1 MSLYADVILP
11 LAVEGMFTYHVNEG
25 ETSRARPGMRV
36 TVQFGRRKIY
46 TALIRRLHEVKPV
59 NYEVKDIL
67 SLLDEDPVVNEQQF
81 LLWEWISE
89 YYMCTVGEV
98 YKAALPAGF
107 KLGSE
112 TRVIALGI
120 SPDIPD
126 LGDAESLLWKAIL
139 NHPGIRFSELRKASE
154 RADITPLLKSL
165 VDKNLISLD
174 ERIPLKR
181 NSKKTKPEKIREPEN
196 LKLALLSPAQQKAI
210 DEIRDAFVRTDVA
223 LLHGITSSGKTE
235 IYIHL
240 IREALQQGK
249 QVLYLLPEIALT
261 TQIITRLRSAFGHEV
276 SVYHSRFTDRERM
289 DTWKKLLQPDAD
301 TGIRIILGARSAVF
315 LPFREAGLVIIDE
328 EHENTY
334 KQFDPAPRYHARD
347 TAIMLARFHGAR
359 VLLGTA
365 TPSVETYFNC
375 ISGKYSLIELTDR
388 YMDMQLPDIHVVNT
402 RELRRKKRMQSH
414 FSPLLLDNISD
425 ALKNK
430 DQVILFQNRR
440 GFSLFLEC
448 AQCGEIPRC
457 RHCDV
462 SLTYHKLSNRLTCH
476 YCGYGIPVPKVCG
489 SCGSPEIKMQG
500 FGTEK
505 IEEEIAIFF
514 PEARVAR
521 MDLDS
526 TRKRQSFEKLIASFE
541 LRESDILVGTQMV
554 SKGLD
559 FDHVKLV
566 GIVNAD
572 TLLNYPDFRAHERSF
587 QLMAQVAGRA
597 GRKTNRGMV
606 IIQTADDKNP
616 IIRQVVQNDF
626 TGMYKSQLEE
636 RKRFLYPPFCRLIEI
651 TLKHRN
657 KEVLDKAA
665 DYLARTLKQA
675 INATILG
682 PEYPLVS
689 RIQNL
694 NLKTLL
700 IKIGRGKSLPA
711 IKKGIL
717 FSINELTEHPM
728 FRTVITVIDVDP
740 C

>member
-1 MSLYADVILP
+1 MSHYADVILP
-11 LAVEGMFTYHVNEG
+11 LPVSGMFTYLVDG
-25 ETSRARPGMRV
+25 GDVSRVKPGMRV

-46 TALIRRLHEVKPV
+46 TALIRRLHEVKPAA
-59 NYEVKDIL
+59 YEVKGIL
-67 SLLDEDPVVNEQQF
+67 SVLDEEPVVNERQF

-89 YYMCTVGEV
+89 YYMCTLGEV
-98 YKAALPAGF
+98 FKAALPSGL
-107 KLGSE
+107 KLESE
-112 TRVIALGI
+112 TRVMAMDVTA
-120 SPDIPD
+120 DIPD
-126 LGDAESLLWKAIL
+126 MGEAESLLWQVIIK
-139 NHPGIRFSELRKASE
+139 HPGIRVSELQKASD
-154 RADITPLLKSL
+154 RADIMPVLKSL
-165 VDKNLISLD
+165 MDKNLIVL
-174 ERIPLKR
+174 EEKITQKR
-181 NSKKTKPEKIREPEN
+181 RSKKSTPAKSQDPEN

-210 DEIRDAFVRTDVA
+210 DEIRAAFTSTDVA

-240 IREALQQGK
+240 IQEAIQQGK

-261 TQIITRLRSAFGHEV
+261 AQIITRLRSAFGREV
-276 SVYHSRFTDRERM
+276 AVYHSRFSDRERVGTWNSLLRP
-289 DTWKKLLQPDAD
+289 DTS
-301 TGIRIILGARSAVF
+301 TGIRIVLGARSAVF
-315 LPFREAGLVIIDE
+315 LPFRDAGLVIIDE

-347 TAIMLARFHGAR
+347 TAIMLARFHGAK

-375 ISGKYSLIELTDR
+375 SNGKYSLIELTDR
-388 YMDMQLPDIHVVNT
+388 YRDMAMPDIHVVNT
-402 RELRRKKRMQSH
+402 RELKRKKRMQSH
-414 FSPLLLDNISD
+414 FSPLLLDNITE

-430 DQVILFQNRR
+430 EQIILFQNRR

-448 AQCGEIPRC
+448 TLCGEIPRC

-476 YCGYGIPVPKVCG
+476 YCGYGIPVPRACP
-489 SCGSPEIKMQG
+489 SCGSPELKMQG

-505 IEEEIAIFF
+505 IEEEIGIFF

-572 TLLNYPDFRAHERSF
+572 TMLNFPDFRAHERSF

-606 IIQTADDKNP
+606 IIQTADDKHP
-616 IIRQVVQNDF
+616 VIRQVVQNDF
-626 TGMYKSQLEE
+626 TGMYQSQLEE
-636 RKRFLYPPFCRLIEI
+636 RRNFKYPPFYRLLEI
-651 TLKHRN
+651 TLKHRE
-657 KEVLDKAA
+657 KEILDKAA
-665 DYLARTLKQA
+665 EFLARRLKQ
-675 INATILG
+675 IISDTILG

-689 RIQNL
+689 RIQNM

-700 IKIGRGKSLPA
+700 VKIERGKPLPLV
-711 IKKGIL
+711 KKGIL
-717 FSINELTEHPM
+717 FAINELTEHPM
-728 FRTVITVIDVDP
+728 FRTVIPVIDVDP

>member
-11 LAVEGMFTYHVNEG
+11 LPVPGMFTYRVGDG
-25 ETSRARPGMRV
+25 EISRVRPGMRV

-46 TALIRRLHEVKPV
+46 TALIRRLHDVKPV
-59 NYEVKDIL
+59 TYEVKDIL
-67 SLLDEDPVVNEQQF
+67 SLLDEEPVVNERQF
-81 LLWEWISE
+81 QLWEWISE
-89 YYMCTVGEV
+89 YYMCTLGEV
-98 YKAALPAGF
+98 FKAALPSGL
-107 KLGSE
+107 KLESE
-112 TRVIALGI
+112 TRVMALEI
-120 SPDIPD
+120 TPEIPN
-126 LGDAESLLWKAIL
+126 LGDAEALLWQVIL
-139 NHPGIRFSELRKASE
+139 KHPGIRVSELRKASD
-154 RADITPLLKSL
+154 RADITPVIKSL
-165 VDKNLISLD
+165 IDRNLIIL
-174 ERIPLKR
+174 E
-181 NSKKTKPEKIREPEN
+181 EKITQKRRTKKSKPAKNQDPET

-210 DEIRDAFVRTDVA
+210 DEIRNAFTHTEVA

-240 IREALQQGK
+240 IREAIQQGK

-261 TQIITRLRSAFGHEV
+261 AQIITRLRSAFGQEV
-276 SVYHSRFTDRERM
+276 AVYHSRFTDRERVE
-289 DTWKKLLQPDAD
+289 TWKKLLQPDANS
-301 TGIRIILGARSAVF
+301 GIRIVLGARSAVF

-347 TAIMLARFHGAR
+347 TAIMLARFHGAK

-375 ISGKYSLIELTDR
+375 INGKYSLIELTDR
-388 YMDMQLPDIHVVNT
+388 YRDMQLPDIHVVNT
-402 RELRRKKRMQSH
+402 RELKRKKRMQSH
-414 FSPLLLDNISD
+414 FSPLLLDHIAE
-425 ALKNK
+425 ALKSK
-430 DQVILFQNRR
+430 EQIILFQNRR

-448 AQCGEIPRC
+448 LQCGEIPRC

-476 YCGYGIPVPKVCG
+476 YCGYGIPVPKICP
-489 SCGSPEIKMQG
+489 SCGAPELKMQG

-541 LRESDILVGTQMV
+541 LQESDILVGTQMV

-572 TLLNYPDFRAHERSF
+572 TMLNYPDFRAHERSF

-597 GRKTNRGMV
+597 GRKNNRGIV
-606 IIQTADDKNP
+606 IIQTSDDKNP
-616 IIRQVVQNDF
+616 IIRQVVQNDYP
-626 TGMYKSQLEE
+626 GMYQSQLEE
-636 RKRFLYPPFCRLIEI
+636 RKRFQYPPFCRLLEI
-651 TLKHRN
+651 TLKHRD
-657 KEVLDKAA
+657 KEILDKAA
-665 DYLARTLKQA
+665 DFLARRLKQ
-675 INATILG
+675 IITDTILG

-689 RIQNL
+689 RIQNM

-700 IKIGRGKSLPA
+700 IKIGRGRSLPNV
-711 IKKGIL
+711 KKGIL
-717 FSINELTEHPM
+717 FAINELTEHPM

-740 C
+740 S

>member
-1 MSLYADVILP
+1 MNRYADVILP
-11 LAVEGMFTYHVNEG
+11 LAVSGMFTYGIGDG
-25 ETSRARPGMRV
+25 EITRVKPGMRV
-36 TVQFGRRKIY
+36 TVQFGKRKIY
-46 TALIRRLHEVKPV
+46 TALVRRLHDIKPSA
-59 NYEVKDIL
+59 YEVKAIL
-67 SLLDEDPVVNEQQF
+67 SLLDDEPVVNERQF

-89 YYMCTVGEV
+89 YYMCTLGEV
-98 YKAALPAGF
+98 FKAALPSGL
-107 KLGSE
+107 KLESE
-112 TRVIALGI
+112 TRVLAM
-120 SPDIPD
+120 D
-126 LGDAESLLWKAIL
+126 LMAETRGLSDAEMLIWQAITK
-139 NHPGIRFSELRKASE
+139 HPGIRVSELQKASD
-154 RADITPLLKSL
+154 RADITPVLKSL
-165 VDKNLISLD
+165 MDRNLIIL
-174 ERIPLKR
+174 EEKITQKR
-181 NSKKTKPEKIREPEN
+181 RSKKPKQTKKQEPEN

-210 DEIRDAFVRTDVA
+210 DEVRTAFTHTDVA

-240 IREALQQGK
+240 IQEAIAQGK

-261 TQIITRLRSAFGHEV
+261 AQIITRLRSAFGQEV
-276 SVYHSRFTDRERM
+276 AVYHSRFTDRERVE
-289 DTWKKLLQPDAD
+289 TWKKLLHPGEGQ
-301 TGIRIILGARSAVF
+301 GIRIVLGARSAVF

-347 TAIMLARFHGAR
+347 TAIMLARFHGAK

-375 ISGKYSLIELTDR
+375 TNNKYSLIELTDR
-388 YMDMQLPDIHVVNT
+388 YRDMQLPDIRVVNT
-402 RELRRKKRMQSH
+402 RELKRKKRMQSH
-414 FSPLLLDNISD
+414 FSPLLLDNIGE

-430 DQVILFQNRR
+430 EQIILFQNRR
-440 GFSLFLEC
+440 GFSLYLEC

-462 SLTYHKLSNRLTCH
+462 SLTYHKMSNRLTCH
-476 YCGYGIPVPKVCG
+476 YCGYGIPLPKACPA
-489 SCGSPEIKMQG
+489 CGSPELKMQG

-505 IEEEIAIFF
+505 IEEEIALFF

-566 GIVNAD
+566 GIVNAE
-572 TLLNYPDFRAHERSF
+572 TMLNYPDFRAHERSF

-606 IIQTADDKNP
+606 IIQTSDDKNP
-616 IIRQVVQNDF
+616 VIRQVVQNDF
-626 TGMYKSQLEE
+626 TGMYQSQLEE
-636 RKRFLYPPFCRLIEI
+636 RKRFLYPPFCRLLEI
-651 TLKHRN
+651 TLKHRDR
-657 KEVLDKAA
+657 EVLDKAA
-665 DYLARTLKQA
+665 DFLVRRLKQT
-675 INATILG
+675 ITDPILG

-700 IKIGRGKSLPA
+700 IKTGKGRPLP
-711 IKKGIL
+711 IVKKGIL
-717 FSINELTEHPM
+717 FALNELTEHPM
-728 FRTVITVIDVDP
+728 FRTVIPVIDVDP

>member
-11 LAVEGMFTYHVNEG
+11 LPVSGMFTYRVGEG
-25 ETSRARPGMRV
+25 EISRVKPGMRV

-46 TALIRRLHEVKPV
+46 TALVRRLHEIKPAS
-59 NYEVKDIL
+59 YEVKGIL
-67 SLLDEDPVVNEQQF
+67 SLLDDEPVVNERQF

-89 YYMCTVGEV
+89 YYMCTLGEV
-98 YKAALPAGF
+98 FKAALPSGL
-107 KLGSE
+107 KLESE
-112 TRVIALGI
+112 TRVMAMEVTA
-120 SPDIPD
+120 DIPNLND
-126 LGDAESLLWKAIL
+126 GESILWQVIIK
-139 NHPGIRFSELRKASE
+139 HPGIKVSELQKASE
-154 RADITPLLKSL
+154 RADITPILKSL
-165 VDKNLISLD
+165 MDKNLIIL
-174 ERIPLKR
+174 EEKITQKR
-181 NSKKTKPEKIREPEN
+181 RSKKVKPSANPEPES

-210 DEIRDAFVRTDVA
+210 DGIRNAFTQTDVA

-240 IREALQQGK
+240 IREAVQQGK

-261 TQIITRLRSAFGHEV
+261 TQIITRLRSAFGPEV
-276 SVYHSRFTDRERM
+276 AVYHSRFTDRERVE
-289 DTWKKLLQPDAD
+289 TWKKLLQPDSQ
-301 TGIRIILGARSAVF
+301 TGISIVLGARSAVF

-347 TAIMLARFHGAR
+347 TAIMLARFHGAK

-375 ISGKYSLIELTDR
+375 KNGKYSLIELTDR
-388 YMDMQLPDIHVVNT
+388 FRDIQLPDIHVVNT
-402 RELRRKKRMQSH
+402 RELKRKKRMQSH
-414 FSPLLLDNISD
+414 FSPLLLDNIAE

-430 DQVILFQNRR
+430 EQVILFQNRR

-462 SLTYHKLSNRLTCH
+462 SLTYHKMSNRLTCH
-476 YCGYGIPVPKVCG
+476 YCGYGIPVPKACP
-489 SCGSPEIKMQG
+489 SCGSPELKMQG

-541 LRESDILVGTQMV
+541 MQESDILVGTQMV

-559 FDHVKLV
+559 FDNVKLV

-572 TLLNYPDFRAHERSF
+572 TMLNYPDFRAHERSF

-606 IIQTADDKNP
+606 IIQTSDDKNP
-616 IIRQVVQNDF
+616 VIRQVVRNDF
-626 TGMYKSQLEE
+626 TGMYESQLEE
-636 RKRFLYPPFCRLIEI
+636 RKRFQYPPFYRLLEI
-651 TLKHRN
+651 TLKHRD
-657 KEVLDKAA
+657 KEILDKAA
-665 DYLARTLKQA
+665 DFLARRLKQT
-675 INATILG
+675 ITDTILG

-689 RIQNL
+689 RIQNM

-700 IKIGRGKSLPA
+700 VKIERGRSLPLV
-711 IKKGIL
+711 KKGIL
-717 FSINELTEHPM
+717 FAINELTEHPM
-728 FRTVITVIDVDP
+728 FRTVISVMDVDP
-740 C
+740 S

>member
-11 LAVEGMFTYHVNEG
+11 LPVPGMFTYRAGDTEI
-25 ETSRARPGMRV
+25 SRVKPGMRV
-36 TVQFGRRKIY
+36 TVQYGRRKIY
-46 TALIRRLHEVKPV
+46 TALVRRLHNDKPAA
-59 NYEVKDIL
+59 YEVKGIL
-67 SLLDEDPVVNEQQF
+67 SILDEEPVVNERQL

-89 YYMCTVGEV
+89 YYMCTLGEV
-98 YKAALPAGF
+98 FKAALPAGL
-107 KLGSE
+107 KLESE
-112 TRVIALGI
+112 TRVMALE
-120 SPDIPD
+120 SASEIPR
-126 LGDAESLLWKAIL
+126 LTDAESLLWQIIIKR
-139 NHPGIRFSELRKASE
+139 PGIRVSELQKSVE
-154 RADITPLLKSL
+154 RADITPVLKSL
-165 VDKNLISLD
+165 LDRNLILL
-174 ERIPLKR
+174 EEKIRKRRI
-181 NSKKTKPEKIREPEN
+181 KKTKVPQYEDPEN
-196 LKLALLSPAQQKAI
+196 LRLALLSPAQQKAI
-210 DEIRDAFVRTDVA
+210 DTIRSEFSHNDVA

-240 IREALQQGK
+240 ISEAIRQGK

-276 SVYHSRFTDRERM
+276 AVYHSRFTDRERVE
-289 DTWKKLLQPDAD
+289 TWKKMLEPPSHE
-301 TGIRIILGARSAVF
+301 GIRIVLGARSAVF
-315 LPFREAGLVIIDE
+315 LPFRDAGLVIIDE

-347 TAIMLARFHGAR
+347 TAIMLARFHGAK

-365 TPSVETYFNC
+365 TPSVESYFNC
-375 ISGKYSLIELTDR
+375 TNGKYSLVELTDR
-388 YMDMQLPDIHVVNT
+388 YRDMQLPDIRVVNT
-402 RELRRKKRMQSH
+402 RELSRKKRMQSH
-414 FSPLLLDNISD
+414 FSPLLLDNISE

-430 DQVILFQNRR
+430 EQIILFQNRR

-448 AQCGEIPRC
+448 AQCAEIPRC

-476 YCGYGIPVPKVCG
+476 YCGYGIPVPRVCP
-489 SCGSPEIKMQG
+489 SCGSPELKMKG

-505 IEEEIAIFF
+505 IEEEIALFF

-541 LRESDILVGTQMV
+541 LQQSDILVGTQMV

-572 TLLNYPDFRAHERSF
+572 TMLNYPDFRAHERSF

-597 GRKTNRGMV
+597 GRKANRGMV
-606 IIQTADDKNP
+606 IIQTADDQNP
-616 IIRQVVQNDF
+616 VIRQVVQNDF
-626 TGMYKSQLEE
+626 TGMYQAQLEE
-636 RKRFLYPPFCRLIEI
+636 RKKFRYPPFCRLLEI
-651 TLKHRN
+651 TLKHRD
-657 KEVLDKAA
+657 KEILDKAA
-665 DYLARTLKQA
+665 DFLTGKLKQA
-675 INATILG
+675 ISDTILG

-689 RIQNL
+689 RIQNM

-700 IKIGRGKSLPA
+700 VKIEKGRPLPQV
-711 IKKGIL
+711 KKGIL
-717 FSINELTEHPM
+717 FAINELSEHPM
-728 FRTVITVIDVDP
+728 FRTVIPVIDVDP
-740 C
+740 F